1 MASSQRAGR
10 RVIVVVNGLTSMHQ
24 RAERPERLLEW
35 SFREFENV
43 TLFTAGDVVE
53 RAPVWLGSSNSVPL
67 VGGRD
72 LVVTLPRQWR
82 QAAKISIEYDAPL
95 AAPVSKGDMIGRL
108 IIAGNGVPSMEMPL
122 LAGADVSR
130 LSLPGRALAVLAHYV
145 TGS

>member
-1 MASSQRAGR
+1 M
-10 RVIVVVNGLTSMHQ
+10 IVVVNGLTSMHQ
-24 RAERPERLLEW
+24 RAEKSERLLEW

-82 QAAKISIEYDAPL
+82 QAAKISIEYNRPL
-95 AAPVSKGDMIGRL
+95 PRPFRKAI
-108 IIAGNGVPSMEMPL
+108 
-122 LAGADVSR
+122 
-130 LSLPGRALAVLAHYV
+130 
-145 TGS
+145 